1 MAPKRYLLIRLSS
14 IGDVLHC
21 TPALRA
27 LRQTIPEAHITWV
40 VGEVAA
46 PLLKNNPFVDEVYI
60 WPRERWEASIKAG
73 RLHEAWA
80 LWQKLSRDLKNYSF
94 DIALDVHGLL
104 LSGLIA
110 KASGAPRIIGMA
122 HTRELN
128 SWFMTDIAPA
138 RPGSHVIE
146 RYLSVLRP
154 LGIAG
159 GSTAMTLVVDEE
171 SRSFAE
177 EFLRSRSIFPTQPI
191 VTLIPATSW
200 ITKNWPPEYFA
211 ALANS
216 LDPSLGLMLCGSQ
229 GDRAIADAV
238 MNKVTRPVIDAV
250 GQTNLLQTAALL
262 SRSKAV
268 VTGDTGS
275 LHMAVALGVPTVSLF
290 GASDPARFGP
300 LTGSHIV
307 LTGTGDCRSCFKAA
321 CRRGDHRCMHSI
333 TPRRVLEA
341 LRRLV
346 AEQKKTLPQPI
357 ISKGISYLAGGTRE
371 S

>member
-27 LRQTIPEAHITWV
+27 LRQAFPDAHITWA

-46 PLLKNNPFVDEVYI
+46 PLLENNPFLNELYV
-60 WPRERWEASIKAG
+60 WPRERWESAIKAG
-73 RLHEAWA
+73 QLQEGWR
-80 LWQKLSRDLKNYSF
+80 LWQQLRQDLRGRSF
-94 DIALDVHGLL
+94 DVALDVHGLF
-104 LSGLIA
+104 LSGLVA
-110 KASGAPRIIGMA
+110 RASGAPQIIGMA

-138 RPGSHVIE
+138 HPGSHVIE

-154 LGIAG
+154 LGITR
-159 GSTAMTLVVDEE
+159 GSPTMTLVVDEE
-171 SRSFAE
+171 SRIFAE
-177 EFLRSRSIFPTQPI
+177 DFLRSRNIFSSQPI

-211 ALANS
+211 AVANS
-216 LDPSLGLMLCGSQ
+216 LDPSWVVMLCGGP
-229 GDRAIADAV
+229 GDRTIADAV
-238 MNKVTRPVIDAV
+238 MNKAKRPVIDAV
-250 GQTNLLQTAALL
+250 GKTNLLQTAALL

-268 VTGDTGS
+268 LTGDTGP
-275 LHMAVALGVPTVSLF
+275 LHMAAALGVPTVSLF
-290 GASDPARFGP
+290 GPSHPARFGP

-307 LTGTGDCRSCFKAA
+307 LTGTGGCQFCFKAA
-321 CRRGDHRCMHSI
+321 CRSGDYRCMRSI
-333 TPRRVLEA
+333 TPRKVLEA

-346 AEQKKTLPQPI
+346 PEYNKPTSVNYRQKDYILP
-357 ISKGISYLAGGTRE
+357 GGGTP
-371 S
+371 